1 MAYRK
6 LSLLAAALALTSLS
20 AVGCNDKSK
29 AHILA
34 LTNEKNDLLAKDKD
48 MRGQLAR
55 ATSRNTELLTQL
67 DAKDLEI
74 ESIKAERNKAL
85 VDLVNAQDKADKADK
100 TDKTAAGWK
109 ATTVGHEISVGSDV
123 LFSAGRAT
131 LSPAGKRVLA
141 RIVSDLKTTYAGM
154 SVRVYGYT
162 DADPIKK
169 SKRLWTDNLDLS
181 VNRAMAVSR
190 YLVSKGI
197 DASLIETVGMGATHA
212 VSDNTSKSGKAKNR
226 RVEIMV
232 VKRPARAP

>member
-6 LSLLAAALALTSLS
+6 LSLLAAALVFTSLS
-20 AVGCNDKSK
+20 AVGCNDKAK

-34 LTNEKNDLLAKDKD
+34 LTNEKNDLLAKNRD
-48 MRGQLAR
+48 MRGQLAS

-74 ESIKAERNKAL
+74 ESIKVERDKAL
-85 VDLVNAQDKADKADK
+85 VDLVNAQDKADEA
-100 TDKTAAGWK
+100 DKTAAGWK

-131 LSPAGKRVLA
+131 LSRAGKSVLG
-141 RIVSDLKTTYAGM
+141 RIASDLKSTYAGM

-190 YLVSKGI
+190 YLIGKGI
-197 DASLIETVGMGATHA
+197 NASLIETVGMGATHP
-212 VSDNTSKSGKAKNR
+212 VSDSTSKSGKAKNR

-232 VKRPARAP
+232 LKRPARAP

>member
-6 LSLLAAALALTSLS
+6 LSLLAAALVFTSLS

-34 LTNEKNDLLAKDKD
+34 LTNEKNDLLAERREL
-48 MRGQLAR
+48 RGQLAS
-55 ATSRNTELLTQL
+55 ATSRNSELLAQL
-67 DAKDLEI
+67 DAKDLEV
-74 ESIKAERNKAL
+74 ESIKADRDKAL
-85 VDLVNAQDKADKADK
+85 IDLVNAQDKADKADK
-100 TDKTAAGWK
+100 AAAGWK
-109 ATTVGHEISVGSDV
+109 ATTVGDEISVGSDV

-131 LSPAGKRVLA
+131 LSPAGKRILA
-141 RIVSDLKTTYAGM
+141 GIASDLKTTYAGM

-169 SKRLWTDNLDLS
+169 SKHLWTDNLDLS

-197 DASLIETVGMGATHA
+197 DASLIETVGMGATHP
-212 VSDNTSKSGKAKNR
+212 VSDNTSKSGKVKNR

>member
-6 LSLLAAALALTSLS
+6 VSLLVAALILTCLS
-20 AVGCNDKSK
+20 AVGCNDKAK

-34 LTNEKNDLLAKDKD
+34 LTNEKNDLLAKNRDL
-48 MRGQLAR
+48 RGQLAS
-55 ATSRNTELLTQL
+55 ATSRNTELLAQL
-67 DAKDLEI
+67 DAKDLEV
-74 ESIKAERNKAL
+74 ESIKVERDKAL
-85 VDLVNAQDKADKADK
+85 VDLVNAQDKAAQA
-100 TDKTAAGWK
+100 DKTAAGWK
-109 ATTVGHEISVGSDV
+109 ATTVGHEVSVGSDV

-131 LSPAGKRVLA
+131 LSPAGKRILD
-141 RIVSDLKTTYAGM
+141 RIASDLKATYAGM

-190 YLVSKGI
+190 YLIGKGI

-212 VSDNTSKSGKAKNR
+212 LSDNTSKSGKAKNR